1 MAWKHMACH
10 FQYCPHA
17 SRATV
22 NEKQGKPF
30 VTQPKNSNE
39 REGEGKTK
47 QELKRLHSKLTNYL

>member
-1 MAWKHMACH
+1 MACH

-47 QELKRLHSKLTNYL
+47 QELKRLRSKLTNYL